1 MKKPVYE
8 RKTLAG
14 ALVGSGIFLVFH
26 AWTMDVT
33 AHSNIV
39 NIGLLDDRRNILL
52 MGIFLVGIGIYLFA
66 SEKKVSAKPP
76 NERSPENPPCQRD
89 LSLAPY
95 KIWLVTRYSI
105 RKNDVLDSFVCQEQ
119 LFSSV
124 DAALEYAHSLE
135 TQKFEEKQILDQQ
148 QKKRRERESIARAE
162 SLRASRD
169 AREKHLASIIGF
181 IRTHRLKI
189 ACVTFS
195 LIALFSSIHLYDRF
209 LFKKYFEAEAAIS
222 EAEEA
227 HKAANLRWV
236 AARDAAAKKLEHDE
250 LENFEVGLEASAD
263 GSGYDVVIVNN
274 SRYHVDGIEGF
285 IFLYSKGLEFP
296 YNSTTINC
304 CPSAIPPGGS
314 ELIRGAV
321 KWSYAW
327 AGSEMQ
333 NFAKVN
339 GIKLSRGKDGI
350 TTFPLDGRARLG
362 DDASIDLFFTDEST
376 QKTNPKNISLRR
388 VDFTTQA
395 EKLPEVV
402 ALYDSKGELIIE
414 KRRREFAEAK
424 SALYS
429 WRNIRPDFDN
439 AVD

>member
-1 MKKPVYE
+1 MKKPFYE

-14 ALVGSGIFLVFH
+14 ALVGLGIFLIFH

-33 AHSNIV
+33 VYSNIV

-66 SEKKVSAKPP
+66 SEKKVSAKPL
-76 NERSPENPPCQRD
+76 EESSPENPPCQRD

-105 RKNDVLDSFVCQEQ
+105 RKNDVLDSFVCQDQ
-119 LFSSV
+119 LFPSV
-124 DAALEYAHSLE
+124 DAAMEYAHSLE
-135 TQKFEEKQILDQQ
+135 IQKFEEKKILDQQ
-148 QKKRRERESIARAE
+148 QKEQREKNSIAHAE
-162 SLRASRD
+162 SLRASKE
-169 AREKHLASIIGF
+169 AREKQLASVIGF

-189 ACVTFS
+189 ACVTVS
-195 LIALFSSIHLYDRF
+195 LIASFSFIHIYDRF
-209 LFKKYFEAEAAIS
+209 LFKKYFEAEVAIS

-236 AARDAAAKKLEHDE
+236 AARDAAAKKLEHEE
-250 LENFEVGLEASAD
+250 LENLEVKLEASAD
-263 GSGYDVVIVNN
+263 GSGYDVIIVNN
-274 SRYHVDGIEGF
+274 SRHYVDAIEGF

-304 CPSAIPPGGS
+304 CTSAIPPGGS
-314 ELIRGAV
+314 EAIRGAV

-327 AGSEMQ
+327 SGPEMQ
-333 NFAKVN
+333 DFAKIH
-339 GIKLSRGKDGI
+339 GIKLTRRKDGI
-350 TTFPLDGRARLG
+350 TTFSLDERARIG
-362 DDASIDLFFTDEST
+362 DDASVELILADESAN
-376 QKTNPKNISLRR
+376 KPSLKNTSLRR
-388 VDFTTQA
+388 VDFTAQA

-402 ALYDSKGELIIE
+402 ALYDTKGELIIE
-414 KRRREFAEAK
+414 KRRKEFAEAK

-439 AVD
+439 AVN